1 RTGTPKYDQSW
12 LVGVESLDTFIEV
25 NVYHKRKPL
34 PKKRL
39 GFVRFS
45 MEDIYRDFESIPAK
59 ILSDTNSKMQL
70 KRRKRVRGSIISKL
84 ATASERPVE
93 VRDDSWRL
101 RIARPP
107 KSGSSILSEDEAEG
121 FEDYDQ
127 ELSAL
132 SSQSICMDGTYPP
145 SPVGIP
151 LQECESG
158 ATIYLSIRY
167 VNDMRRYALPYVR
180 TASEIQEMKFWR
192 ASVRE
197 SGRII
202 DPVKN
207 AKNQTSRLIN
217 MQLGKLSSITRQAS
231 LDFPALKRMH
241 PFEREV
247 VVLTLGKG
255 VYEKHIQMLRRVYA
269 SLHNVGKR
277 HERECQSLRTK
288 QEAIDCG
295 LRCIEQDV
303 ASDLTLRLYAIH
315 CIPRLLQSIGFV
327 FDPTGQS
334 GTSTEDQLLLRDEL
348 RHRVGTARPDHK
360 WLDIISK
367 IDQPANDLAS
377 LERRYNPSVANS
389 FTASSLRVL
398 APSAFFSVSA
408 QTNQGLMELGD
419 GMRQV
424 LTASASE
431 DGFVQGVTGE

>member
-59 ILSDTNSKMQL
+59 ILSDTNAKMQL

-84 ATASERPVE
+84 ATTSEHPVE

-132 SSQSICMDGTYPP
+132 SSHSICMDGTYPP

-167 VNDMRRYALPYVR
+167 VNDMRRYALPYIR

-192 ASVRE
+192 ASVSE
-197 SGRII
+197 SDRII

-241 PFEREV
+241 PLTLRLMQEV

-295 LRCIEQDV
+295 LRCIEV
-303 ASDLTLRLYAIH
+303 RRKRYLRHIL
-315 CIPRLLQSIGFV
+315 SIGFV

-334 GTSTEDQLLLRDEL
+334 GTSTEDQLFLRDEL
-348 RHRVGTARPDHK
+348 RHRVGAARPDHK

-377 LERRYNPSVANS
+377 LERRCDDPPSPIP
-389 FTASSLRVL
+389 LYRL
-398 APSAFFSVSA
+398 APVCVVVVVVD
-408 QTNQGLMELGD
+408 LY
-419 GMRQV
+419 
-424 LTASASE
+424 
-431 DGFVQGVTGE
+431 